1 MSDQRKKKKFLNLPQ
16 YIGGK
21 KAFIDFIQK
30 NIRYPKEALQ
40 SGIEGRVLVEYEI
53 SDNGIVLNSR
63 VVKGIGYGCDEEA
76 LRLVNLLQ
84 YEKVKNLGVRVKTNT
99 KTFINFKLPSR
110 ITYTVT
116 SSKKEEKIP
125 DKPTSNTYG
134 YTIKF

>member
-16 YIGGK
+16 YTGGK

-40 SGIEGRVLVEYEI
+40 AGVEGRVLVEYEI

-99 KTFINFKLPSR
+99 KTFINFKLPSQ

-116 SSKKEEKIP
+116 ASKIEEKKP
-125 DKPTSNTYG
+125 DKPISNTYG